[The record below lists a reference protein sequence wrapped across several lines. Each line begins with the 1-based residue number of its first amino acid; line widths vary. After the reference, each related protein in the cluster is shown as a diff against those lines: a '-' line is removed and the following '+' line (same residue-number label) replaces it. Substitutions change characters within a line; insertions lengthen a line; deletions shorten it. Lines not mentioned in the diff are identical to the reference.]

1 MLKSVLSVAAFCGLS
16 LLFVACSSKP
26 LYQVTALSSDAHRLA
41 FSQSKPM
48 GCMLV
53 GEKEGIARIGETSAT
68 MEMMRESAKNDLLNK
83 SAYLVEVGSSKRLV
97 VYHAAEIWN
106 CKAEKGFMNSL
117 TGGANDNPEIPC
129 PGNNFDVKEV
139 SSLRVKGEIYECKF

>member
-1 MLKSVLSVAAFCGLS
+1 MLSKILSVATFCGLS
-16 LLFVACSSKP
+16 LFVVGCASKP
-26 LYQVTALSSDAHRLA
+26 PYQVTALSSDAHRLA

-97 VYHAAEIWN
+97 VYPAGEKWS
-106 CKAEKGFMNSL
+106 CKAEKGFMSKM
-117 TGGANDNPEIPC
+117 TGGANENPEMPC
-129 PGNNFDVKEV
+129 STGFSVSEV
-139 SSLRVKGEIYECKF
+139 SSLRIAGEIYECKF

>member
-1 MLKSVLSVAAFCGLS
+1 MLNKILGVVAFCGVS
-16 LLFVACSSKP
+16 LLLVACSSKP

-68 MEMMRESAKNDLLNK
+68 MEMMRESAKNDLMNK

-97 VYHAAEIWN
+97 VYLASEKWS
-106 CKAEKGFMNSL
+106 CKAEKGFMSKM
-117 TGGANDNPEIPC
+117 TGGSNENPEIPC
-129 PGNNFDVKEV
+129 HEGFKVNEV
-139 SSLRVKGEIYECKF
+139 SSLRVAGEIYECKF